1 MISHDKTGIEPLLD
15 PCDNGS
21 LFEEIRHVLRRAD
34 LSDDVLRQILAEHR
48 FGAETELEADAFL
61 AGKGLAE
68 ERAGVI
74 RTMIVPPP
82 LHRLDMPA
90 HELEPPLSRRFAP
103 LAARWQRALHMVRPQ
118 MKRTPARV
126 RNR

>member
-1 MISHDKTGIEPLLD
+1 MISHDKTGTGPLLA

-21 LFEEIRHVLRRAD
+21 VYEEIRHVLKRPD
-34 LSDDVLRQILAEHR
+34 LSDGVLQQILAERR
-48 FGAETELEADAFL
+48 FGADTQLGADAFL

-90 HELEPPLSRRFAP
+90 HDLEPPLSRRFAP
-103 LAARWQRALHMVRPQ
+103 LAARWRRAVHMLRPQ
-118 MKRTPARV
+118 MKRTPAPV